1 MGSLTPSGP
10 VVVAVDGG
18 GSKTDVW
25 VLDLDGTVVARSRG
39 GGSNPQL
46 IGVETSV
53 DLIDALVREA
63 LEAVPGRSV
72 LQSCVYL
79 SGLDLP
85 VEIEVF
91 GAAVARCPWA
101 TGSTGRPVVVDND
114 LFALLRAGTRSPDAV
129 ALVCGT
135 GINCLGVRADGRQ
148 VRFPALGMISG
159 DWGGGWHLGEQALW
173 HAARAVDGRGPATAL
188 VASIP
193 VALGLGSVREVTE
206 ALHFGRV
213 PQSALAAL
221 SPTVFE
227 AAHGGDT
234 VATGIVERQVEEIVL
249 MVTCALRG
257 LDLLDAEVPV
267 VLGGGVLA
275 ARDPLLMAGIAAG
288 LADVAPRAC
297 IALVTAPPIV
307 GAAMLAL
314 EDVGC
319 RGAAQELWVH
329 PNG

>member
-18 GSKTDVW
+18 GSKTDVQ
-25 VLDLDGTVVARSRG
+25 VLDLDGHVVAQSRG

-46 IGVETSV
+46 IGVQESV
-53 DLIDALVREA
+53 DLIDSLVREA
-63 LEAVPGRSV
+63 LDAVPGRPV

-85 VEIEVF
+85 VEIEVYA
-91 GAAVARCPWA
+91 AAVARCSWA
-101 TGSTGRPVVVDND
+101 TGSTGRPAVVDND
-114 LFALLRAGTRSPDAV
+114 LFALLRAGTQAPDAV

-135 GINCLGVRADGRQ
+135 GINCIGLRADGRQ

-173 HAARAVDGRGPATAL
+173 HAARAVDGRGPATTL
-188 VASIP
+188 VTSIP
-193 VALGLGSVREVTE
+193 AVLGLGSVREVTE

-213 PQSALAAL
+213 PPSALADL
-221 SPTVFE
+221 SPTVL
-227 AAHGGDT
+227 AAAREGDA
-234 VATGIVERQVEEIVL
+234 VALGLVDRQVEEIVL

-275 ARDPLLMAGIAAG
+275 AREPLLMAGIAAG
-288 LADVAPRAC
+288 IAAVAPRAC

-307 GAAMLAL
+307 GAAALAL
-314 EDVGC
+314 EKAGC
-319 RGAAQELWVH
+319 SGAALRAAASAV
-329 PNG
+329 